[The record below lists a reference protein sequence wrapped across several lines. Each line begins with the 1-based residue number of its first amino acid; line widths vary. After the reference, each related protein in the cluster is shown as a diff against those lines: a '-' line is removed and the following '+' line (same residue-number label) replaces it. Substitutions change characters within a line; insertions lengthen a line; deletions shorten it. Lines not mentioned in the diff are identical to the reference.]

1 MYLEQPVYATFPG
14 SYPFIPAAV
23 PVAPTPSPNP
33 AAEDVPVTPEV
44 PSSEDAE
51 GSRED
56 VEPQTADDDDSVAI
70 DAI

>member
-1 MYLEQPVYATFPG
+1 MYLEQPVYTTFAG
-14 SYPFIPAAV
+14 GYPFIPAVA

-33 AAEDVPVTPEV
+33 AAEDVPVTSEEPTT
-44 PSSEDAE
+44 EDAE

-56 VEPQTADDDDSVAI
+56 VEPQSADDDDSVAI